1 MYPDQKKKA
10 EGEVPMRIG
19 ALEAGGTKMVL
30 GVFDEEGH
38 LLEDTKIPTRA
49 PAQTMPEII
58 SWFQE
63 KRIERLGI
71 GTFGPVDLRKTS
83 PDYGTITAT
92 PKLDWRN
99 YPMYSTLAE
108 ALQIPCAIDTDVNAA
123 ALAECRLGAARGCE
137 NAVYVTVGTGI
148 GAGVCVG
155 GKPVHGL
162 MHPEVGHMLLRPN
175 ANDPL
180 PGGICPYHESCLE
193 GLASGP
199 AIAKRAGTGAENLPA
214 DDPVFTLEA
223 DYLAQMC
230 VNLIVILSPEKI
242 VIGGGVLGQEHL
254 MERIRKET
262 VRLLGGYIQAPEI
275 TARIESY
282 IVLPALYPISGLI
295 GAWLLARDEA

>member
-1 MYPDQKKKA
+1 
-10 EGEVPMRIG
+10 MRIG

-38 LLEDTKIPTRA
+38 LLEDTKLPTRS

-58 SWFQE
+58 AYFQE
-63 KRIERLGI
+63 KKIERLGI
-71 GTFGPVDLRKTS
+71 GTFGPVDLRPSS

-99 YPMYSTLAE
+99 YPMLTTLTE
-108 ALQIPCAIDTDVNAA
+108 ALEVPCAIDTDVNAA
-123 ALAECRLGAARGCE
+123 VLAECRLGAARGCE

-148 GAGVCVG
+148 GAGVFVG

-175 ANDPL
+175 PMDPL
-180 PGGICPYHESCLE
+180 PQGICPYHESCLE

-199 AIAKRAGTGAENLPA
+199 SIAKRAGTGAENLTE
-214 DDPVFTLEA
+214 DDPVFTLESG
-223 DYLAQMC
+223 YLAQMC
-230 VNLIVILSPEKI
+230 VNLIMTMSPEKI
-242 VIGGGVLGQEHL
+242 IIGGGVLKRESL
-254 MERIRKET
+254 MDRIRKET

-275 TARIESY
+275 TARIDSY
-282 IVLPALYPISGLI
+282 IVLPELYPISGLI
-295 GAWLLARDEA
+295 GAWLLARDQA